1 MAGVPSRR
9 RPKTPPAP
17 PLSDAERFAQAVR
30 ESEAADRRAKQ
41 AARDRKEEAE
51 RHQREAAERAARLE
65 QARAAHHRAVEQVK
79 EAKRTGK
86 GVAAADEAWK
96 QAKAALIELET
107 GQPPAWAKQAAA
119 GDADADDAGEP
130 DGS

>member
-1 MAGVPSRR
+1 MPSRR

-30 ESEAADRRAKQ
+30 ESEAAERRAKQ
-41 AARDRKEEAE
+41 AARDRKEAAE
-51 RHQREAAERAARLE
+51 RQKREAAERAALLE
-65 QARAAHHRAVEQVK
+65 QTRAAHHRAVEQVK

-86 GVAAADEAWK
+86 GVAAADEAWR

-107 GQPPAWAKQAAA
+107 GQRPAWARSPV
-119 GDADADDAGEP
+119 ADAANATDAGNEP
-130 DGS
+130 DVS